1 MKNCNNIEYNKNLYL
16 KKSYKRKTE
25 DNGIVHFKIESNN
38 KNNFPV
44 LMNIVILIFIFHI
57 LLISKIVN
65 CAPIFTRKL
74 SNNFIILK
82 VKEIGKFKI
91 LGSKFQNPSQI
102 IINGKE
108 TSLDTYSYNFTRT
121 DNTIKLYWNEPL
133 TNCSSMFYKCFN
145 ITEIDLSNF
154 VSSKVVD
161 LSEMFYQCN
170 SLNSINFGN
179 FDTSSVTNMNGMFL
193 GLLVITILDLSSFNT
208 SKVVDMSNLFSYLE
222 KIEYI
227 NIDNFDTS
235 SVTSIQRMFLDCFC
249 LKSINLL
256 NFKSNSLTDISYLF
270 HNCKSLISV
279 DLSALNTSKV
289 TLLNSMFNNCQNLEK
304 INVTHFSTSLV
315 TDTRWMFNGCTK
327 LTSIDISNFDLSNV
341 FIAKYMFSNCENLEI
356 IKFNNLTKLSQINE
370 TTGMFQNCKKI
381 ISLDLSFINASKIVD
396 MANMFYNCDKL
407 KFIYMP
413 YFKTNLV
420 KNMTS
425 IFSGCQSL
433 EILNIYSFVYNT
445 YLNLA
450 DIFKVLPNNLV
461 YCIYDNSQLKDINSI
476 LQEKNMIN
484 NCSYSCSFINKK
496 MIDEN
501 SLCIDDCTQDINN
514 NYEFNNK
521 CYNDCPNGTKSS
533 PNNKYFCVEIIEGI
547 SNTVNLNT
555 ENFTEKINAISNTI
569 KGSIPENGE
578 TNLITYIQECSSFD
592 FFNKKCKIDNDN
604 DLDLT
609 KNIIEQ
615 IKNDIKN
622 GNLKSLLINIT
633 NGQKEDLILEES
645 NIVYQITTSDNQN
658 KKTYKSIST
667 IKLGKCEDKL
677 KDYYNITSNET
688 LLIFKIDIYEEG
700 LLMPIVEYEIYNQE
714 NFTEL
719 DLNICKDETIQI
731 SVPVS
736 INEDNL
742 DIYDPKSNFY
752 NDICYP
758 YTSEN
763 GTDIVLNDRITEFI
777 DKNLT
782 LCENNCTFIRYNSE
796 LKQALC
802 ECNTKIKINIISDL
816 KINKE
821 KLLEYFLNIKNFINL
836 EIIKCYKL
844 LLTKKGMEK
853 NIGSYVILSTMA
865 IYIITLFIFAFK
877 GYKSLI
883 SLIDEIIKTKRINK
897 EKNQIKSKKIKV
909 TDKHKLKT
917 AKTINKNN
925 SKISLFNNNKKYM
938 RKGKKNKTEK
948 VIYAPPLKKSIT
960 INKAFNSADKS
971 LFKLKKSH
979 FNSITKRPNKL
990 FNDVSLFHKN
1000 SNKIKKDNQ
1009 VIYNLND
1016 YEYNSLSY
1024 KDALKYDKR
1033 TYWEYY
1039 SSLIKT
1045 KQTLIFSFCICQ
1057 DYNSS
1062 IIKIFLFFF
1071 FFDSYF
1077 TVNALFYSD
1086 STIHEIY
1093 KNSQTYN
1100 ILFHLPQIIYSTIIS
1115 STISIVI
1122 RPLSLTEKS
1131 ILEIKYL
1138 KSSQI
1143 LIQVKNIIKCLKI
1156 KLISFF
1162 ILSFIFI
1169 LIFWFYLSC
1178 FCAVYRNTQYYLIKD
1193 TLISFTLSL
1202 LYPFGFNLLP
1212 GLLRITSLKDSKK
1225 DRECLFKI
1233 SKIISIL

>member
-1 MKNCNNIEYNKNLYL
+1 MKKCKYCKIIYL
-16 KKSYKRKTE
+16 KKSYQRKTE
-25 DNGIVHFKIESNN
+25 DNEITYFNINSNN
-38 KNNFPV
+38 KDNFHV
-44 LMNIVILIFIFHI
+44 LMNIIIFIFIFHI
-57 LLISKIVN
+57 ILISKIVN
-65 CAPIFTRKL
+65 CDQIFTRKL

-82 VKEIGKFKI
+82 VNEIGKI
-91 LGSKFQNPSQI
+91 RLLGNNIQKPSQI
-102 IINGKE
+102 IINGI
-108 TSLDTYSYNFTRT
+108 DVGPNTYSYNFTRT
-121 DNTIKLYWNEPL
+121 NNIIKIYWSEPL
-133 TNCSSMFYKCFN
+133 TNCSTMFYKCFN

-193 GLLVITILDLSSFNT
+193 GLLVITTLDMSSFNT
-208 SKVVDMSNLFSYLE
+208 SKVVDMSNLFSYLR

-270 HNCKSLISV
+270 HNCESLTSV
-279 DLSALNTSKV
+279 DLSTFNTSKI
-289 TLLNSMFNNCQNLEK
+289 TLLNSMFNNCKNLEK
-304 INVTHFSTSLV
+304 ININHFSTSLV
-315 TDTRWMFNGCTK
+315 TDTRWLFNGCIK

-341 FIAKYMFSNCENLEI
+341 FIAKYMFSNCDNLEI
-356 IKFNNLTKLSQINE
+356 IKFTNLTTLSQINE

-381 ISLDLSFINASKIVD
+381 ISLDLSFINASKVVE
-396 MANMFYNCDKL
+396 MSNMFYNCEKL
-407 KFIYMP
+407 RFIYMP

-420 KNMTS
+420 KNMAS

-433 EILNIYSFVYNT
+433 EVLNIYSFVYNIN
-445 YLNLA
+445 LNLT
-450 DIFKVLPNNLV
+450 DIFKDLPNNLI

-476 LQEKNMIN
+476 LQEKNMTN
-484 NCSYSCSFINKK
+484 NCSYSCSYLNKK
-496 MIDEN
+496 MIEEN
-501 SLCIDDCTQDINN
+501 RLCIDDCTEDINN

-533 PNNKYFCVEIIEGI
+533 TNNKFFCVEIKEDI

-555 ENFTEKINAISNTI
+555 GYFTEKINIISNIVT
-569 KGSIPENGE
+569 GSIFENVE

-592 FFNKKCKIDNDN
+592 FFNKKCKISNDN
-604 DLDLT
+604 NMNLT

-622 GNLKSLLINIT
+622 GNLKSLLINVT
-633 NGQKEDLILEES
+633 KDQKEDLILEES

-658 KKTYKSIST
+658 KIKYKSIST

-677 KDYYNITSNET
+677 KDYYNIASNES

-731 SVPVS
+731 SVPVL

-763 GTDIVLNDRITEFI
+763 GTDIVLSDRIYEFI

-802 ECNTKIKINIISDL
+802 ECKTKLKINIISDL

-821 KLLEYFLNIKNFINL
+821 KLLEFFFNIKNFINL
-836 EIIKCYKL
+836 GIIKCYKL
-844 LLTKKGMEK
+844 LITKKGMEK

-865 IYIITLFIFAFK
+865 IYIITLFIFTFK

-883 SLIDEIIKTKRINK
+883 SLVDDIIKTKRINK

-917 AKTINKNN
+917 AKTINKSNI
-925 SKISLFNNNKKYM
+925 KVNNNKKYM
-938 RKGKKNKTEK
+938 RKGKKSKTVKEN
-948 VIYAPPLKKSIT
+948 YAPPLKKSSS
-960 INKAFNSADKS
+960 INKIFDSTDKS
-971 LFKLKKSH
+971 LYKLKKSH
-979 FNSITKRPNKL
+979 FNNNTKISNKL
-990 FNDVSLFHKN
+990 SNDVSLFHKN
-1000 SNKIKKDNQ
+1000 SNKNKKDTK
-1009 VIYNLND
+1009 VIYNFND

-1045 KQTLIFSFCICQ
+1045 KQSLIFSFCICQ

-1100 ILFHLPQIIYSTIIS
+1100 ILFHLPQIIYSTLIS
-1115 STISIVI
+1115 SSISLVI

-1131 ILEIKYL
+1131 ILEIKQL
-1138 KSSQI
+1138 KSPQI
-1143 LIQVKNIIKCLKI
+1143 MIQVKNIIKCLKI

-1162 ILSFIFI
+1162 VLSFIFI
-1169 LIFWFYLSC
+1169 LLFWFYLSC

-1193 TLISFTLSL
+1193 TLMSFTLSL
-1202 LYPFGFNLLP
+1202 LYPFALNLLP
-1212 GLLRITSLKDSKK
+1212 GLLRIPSLKDSKI

-1233 SKIISIL
+1233 SKIASIL